1 MDSEPRKSVGD
12 YIGAFIA
19 IVIFV
24 LVVSGIILLT
34 QAVVNDATK
43 TTPVT
48 GKVVKLWIETCV
60 QVGCPNDYTTLE
72 MPDGSLR
79 VVGVYPAVYGILE
92 TGATCTFDV
101 QSNNWSRHATC
112 AAKR

>member
-1 MDSEPRKSVGD
+1 MDTNLTVTDIIK
-12 YIGAFIA
+12 A
-19 IVIFV
+19 IVIVGLVILIVLGFILFV
-24 LVVSGIILLT
+24 K
-34 QAVVNDATK
+34 AVADKAES

-48 GKVVKLWIETCV
+48 GKVVKVWIETCV
-60 QVGCPNDYTTLE
+60 QSGCPNDYATLE

-101 QSNNWSRHATC
+101 NDNNWARHATC
-112 AAKR
+112 QRESR